1 MIKDSHGGETSPTRP
16 IYSGATASKSIFLPG
31 AVDIGRDVEL
41 GGSQSGILSPPM
53 LEARDPSDRLL
64 ARIRYQLQEKKSM
77 MTAGG
82 MNMTTRSPFMH
93 SERASDALPTV
104 DEQCLLRPDCGIPIT
119 RPLRVLLVDDSA
131 VNKRMLVRLLQRA
144 LPTHVTLDVT
154 DASDGAEGLRELTA
168 HTSAGGGDAGGVAP
182 SPSTTRHFDIC
193 LLDAEMPVMN
203 GYDMAAAARA
213 AKCAVPIIG
222 ITGNTLQADVH
233 RFFSAGAKA
242 VVSKPVRTEQLL
254 RAMRDQLPW
263 L

>member
-1 MIKDSHGGETSPTRP
+1 MTTTGGIKIP
-16 IYSGATASKSIFLPG
+16 
-31 AVDIGRDVEL
+31 
-41 GGSQSGILSPPM
+41 
-53 LEARDPSDRLL
+53 
-64 ARIRYQLQEKKSM
+64 
-77 MTAGG
+77 
-82 MNMTTRSPFMH
+82 TRSPFAC
-93 SERASDALPTV
+93 SERAGDALPTV
-104 DEQCLLRPDCGIPIT
+104 DEQCLLQPDCGSPIT

-168 HTSAGGGDAGGVAP
+168 HTSTGDADAGGIALP
-182 SPSTTRHFDIC
+182 PFMGRTFDIC

-213 AKCAVPIIG
+213 AKCVVPIIG
-222 ITGNTLQADVH
+222 ITGNTLQADMH
-233 RFFSAGAKA
+233 RFISAGAK
-242 VVSKPVRTEQLL
+242 VVVPKPVHTEQLL